1 MRRYTDAYFTIT
13 AENAHFT
20 TGTDI
25 HVTFGQAYRKLDIF
39 GDNIEVLDDER
50 LKVFLSQEQTSKLS
64 EDDAEMQIN
73 YINAEGL
80 REASDCAVVEVNKNL
95 LERIL

>member
-20 TGTDI
+20 TGSDI
-25 HVTFGQAYRKLDIF
+25 HVTFGQNYRKLDIS
-39 GDNIEVLDDER
+39 GESVEVIDDER
-50 LKVFLSQEQTSKLS
+50 LKVYLTQEQTSKLS
-64 EDDAEMQIN
+64 EDVAEMQIN
-73 YINAEGL
+73 YKNAEGL
-80 REASDCAVVEVNKNL
+80 RDASECAVVNVNKNL